1 MDKSIGVGIMVGV
14 FISIGF
20 LIYELSKKAKDRYV
34 NKDLYKARKEADEI
48 EDKLEKLRD
57 LYNDGYLTKDEFN
70 QKSAKL
76 KSDKTKKEVE
86 QTAEYKKLKDLYDD
100 GILTKEEFESKV
112 QKLSTSQSGFLFRK
126 IKEGNSRRI
135 GDFEE
140 YVIDNN
146 LDEKYEHIYK
156 AIKDN
161 RFFIYKEGEILFFDT
176 KSEILNFLK
185 SKKHY
190 KSFTYQGID
199 YNIADNLSE
208 GYFLISDGNLNYGFA
223 NKDKIVTIKPKYE
236 FAESFKDGLAL
247 VRLNRKFG
255 FIDYSGKVVIDL
267 MYDDASSFK
276 NGIADVEVG
285 GYKHTIN
292 KKGKKI
298 WKKRFIIYK

>member
-34 NKDLYKARKEADEI
+34 NKDLYKARKESDEI

-76 KSDKTKKEVE
+76 KAEKTKKEVE

-112 QKLSTSQSGFLFRK
+112 QKLSTSQSGFLFHK
-126 IKEGNSRRI
+126 IKEGSSRRI
-135 GDFEE
+135 GDFEG

-146 LDEKYEHIYK
+146 LGEKYEHIYK

-208 GYFLISDGNLNYGFA
+208 GYFLISDENLNYGFA

-236 FAESFKDGLAL
+236 FAESFSEGLAL

-267 MYDDASSFK
+267 MYDDASSFN
-276 NGIADVEVG
+276 NGIANVEIG
-285 GYKHTIN
+285 GLKYTIN
-292 KKGKKI
+292 KNGEKI
-298 WKKRFIIYK
+298 